1 MELLWIAAV
10 LLVLI
15 GFAGTILPGIPGVPL
30 VFLGLILG
38 AAADGFER
46 VGWPS
51 LLLAA
56 LLTLAGIAVDFVA
69 AALGAKRVGASPWA
83 LVGAAVGSLV
93 GLFFG
98 IPGLLLGP
106 FVGAGAGE
114 WIARRD
120 LRRAG
125 RVGFATWLGLLFAA
139 VAKIGIVFA
148 MVGIFAL
155 AWWI

>member
-1 MELLWIAAV
+1 MELLWIAAA
-10 LLVLI
+10 LLVVV
-15 GFAGTILPGIPGVPL
+15 GFAGTVLPGIPGVPL
-30 VFLGLILG
+30 VFLGFVLG
-38 AAADGFER
+38 AAAGGFDR

-51 LLLAA
+51 LILAA
-56 LLTLAGIAVDFVA
+56 LLTLAAIAVDFVA

-98 IPGLLLGP
+98 LPGLLIGP
-106 FVGAGAGE
+106 FLGAGAGE

-125 RVGFATWLGLLFAA
+125 KVGFATWLGLVVAA
-139 VAKIGIVFA
+139 VAKVAIVFA
-148 MVGIFAL
+148 MVGLFAL
-155 AWWI
+155 AWWL

>member
-69 AALGAKRVGASPWA
+69 TALGAKRVGASPWA
-83 LVGAAVGSLV
+83 LVGAATGSLV

-114 WIARRD
+114 WFARRD
-120 LRRAG
+120 LKRAG
-125 RVGFATWLGLLFAA
+125 QVGFATWLGLLFAA
-139 VAKIGIVFA
+139 VAKIAIVFA
-148 MVGIFAL
+148 MIGIFAL